1 MNIRQI
7 NASSPSKRS
16 SLPQQ
21 PAAAA
26 AEATVTTTPRTT
38 TPTEAD
44 HVTVKTRSS

>member
-7 NASSPSKRS
+7 NASSTSKRS
-16 SLPQQ
+16 SLPPQ
-21 PAAAA
+21 PAAV
-26 AEATVTTTPRTT
+26 AEATVTATPRTT